1 MDGSQAGVCWLPHMQ
16 CFHPGRVSPWQH
28 TSAVHMNLLLSA
40 KPGIVGLHA
49 GHQCKRLACRRN
61 LGMGAGSWV
70 LMH

>member
-16 CFHPGRVSPWQH
+16 CFHPGRVLPWQH

-40 KPGIVGLHA
+40 KAGIVGLHA
-49 GHQCKRLACRRN
+49 GTNAISWPCRHS
-61 LGMGAGSWV
+61 LGMSAGSWV